1 MTKFN
6 YQGSDLFGKYCKIKM
21 NAKGEKHLFK
31 CIGLL
36 QSNAYM
42 DVPVEPYHEKTLHDD
57 IELVANVIHCGID
70 ETKVIRVAMKDI
82 EIIDDNP
89 PLSFGDLKEGM
100 WVWDDEEK
108 WYMKIVFL
116 FAPCKQYH
124 FKGSFKVWADSCERS
139 LDFVVFEENRFY
151 RRQKE
156 DK

>member
-1 MTKFN
+1 MLTKKECEKALNALYDENDEMEDYASTFSFDDN
-6 YQGSDLFGKYCKIKM
+6 YIPQCAYERARKYC
-21 NAKGEKHLFK
+21 F
-31 CIGLL
+31 
-36 QSNAYM
+36 
-42 DVPVEPYHEKTLHDD
+42 DTLKQLIAEHF
-57 IELVANVIHCGID
+57 
-70 ETKVIRVAMKDI
+70 
-82 EIIDDNP
+82 DNP
-89 PLSFGDLKEGM
+89 PLKFDDLKPGM

-156 DK
+156 E

>member
-1 MTKFN
+1 MAMTKEECTEAFN
-6 YQGSDLFGKYCKIKM
+6 NTDEFKHFHLHSD
-21 NAKGEKHLFK
+21 
-31 CIGLL
+31 
-36 QSNAYM
+36 S
-42 DVPVEPYHEKTLHDD
+42 TLMKLNKA
-57 IELVANVIHCGID
+57 ELIDYIHMLHHNWQAADEQLHNVI
-70 ETKVIRVAMKDI
+70 EQNVKLA
-82 EIIDDNP
+82 DNP

-156 DK
+156 E

>member
-1 MTKFN
+1 M
-6 YQGSDLFGKYCKIKM
+6 
-21 NAKGEKHLFK
+21 
-31 CIGLL
+31 
-36 QSNAYM
+36 
-42 DVPVEPYHEKTLHDD
+42 EKTKIEWCDSTLRKQTKEWLIDYVHTIYHNWQAADEQLHNV
-57 IELVANVIHCGID
+57 IELA
-70 ETKVIRVAMKDI
+70 
-82 EIIDDNP
+82 DNP
-89 PLSFGDLKEGM
+89 PLSFEDLKEGM

-156 DK
+156 

>member
-1 MTKFN
+1 MLTKEE
-6 YQGSDLFGKYCKIKM
+6 C
-21 NAKGEKHLFK
+21 EKALET
-31 CIGLL
+31 IGDWPLWD
-36 QSNAYM
+36 SERTESGMWKVKDAS
-42 DVPVEPYHEKTLHDD
+42 
-57 IELVANVIHCGID
+57 CD
-70 ETKVIRVAMKDI
+70 EYKVIEKLI
-82 EIIDDNP
+82 NEHFDNP

-116 FAPCKQYH
+116 FVPCKQYH

-156 DK
+156 